1 MFVDHNVQIIVV
13 TFEAGHF
20 AQQYVRETGITWPVL
35 VDEQRNLYREYGIL
49 DASFWDIWG
58 PKSWW
63 VYFKE
68 ILKGHMPEKSTG
80 DISQR
85 GGDVL
90 IDPDGI
96 IRLHHIGEGPA
107 DRPSIKSILQ
117 VLEHFNQAIQQR

>member
-13 TFEAGHF
+13 TFEAGYF

-35 VDEQRNLYREYGIL
+35 VDEQRDLYKEYEIL

-80 DISQR
+80 DISQK

-107 DRPSIKSILQ
+107 DRPSIKSIL
-117 VLEHFNQAIQQR
+117 